1 MQINAFGGKSG
12 QVTEDYMLSG
22 TCIYSFFP
30 VFFPFA
36 LSLRAYEHVSV
47 CESVFVRIS
56 TLVYVFTCI
65 VWTSNKCVRTYTY
78 TRDIRTRVYVHWHT
92 YIYVQFEAGHE
103 TFTKSI
109 WNLYCISRQL
119 AARQPA
125 ETSIVF
131 LRANLNL
138 DCLILV
144 QYNIDIVACL
154 TFFDYRSS
162 ARAASFRLFSIR
174 FTSRRFV
181 GHELAERGVY
191 YRRSSPYL
199 CCTVKRTLGS
209 FRDEIERD
217 KER

>member
-1 MQINAFGGKSG
+1 MSLYASVYLFEYLRSCTFLHASFEQVIN
-12 QVTEDYMLSG
+12 V
-22 TCIYSFFP
+22 
-30 VFFPFA
+30 
-36 LSLRAYEHVSV
+36 YE
-47 CESVFVRIS
+47 R
-56 TLVYVFTCI
+56 
-65 VWTSNKCVRTYTY
+65 
-78 TRDIRTRVYVHWHT
+78 IRTRATYVPACMCIST
-92 YIYVQFEAGHE
+92 SIYVQFEAGHE

-119 AARQPA
+119 TARQPA

-144 QYNIDIVACL
+144 QYNINILACL

-162 ARAASFRLFSIR
+162 ARAASFCLSSIR
-174 FTSRRFV
+174 FSSRRFV
-181 GHELAERGVY
+181 GNELAECGVY
-191 YRRSSPYL
+191 YHRSSPYL

-217 KER
+217 EER